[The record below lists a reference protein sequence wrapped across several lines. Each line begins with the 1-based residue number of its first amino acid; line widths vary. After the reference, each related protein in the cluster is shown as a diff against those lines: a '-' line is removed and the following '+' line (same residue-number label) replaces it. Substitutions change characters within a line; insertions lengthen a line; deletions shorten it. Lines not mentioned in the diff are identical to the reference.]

1 MTTQPALT
9 PSLTEPE
16 RATLRAAMDRLV
28 PAVDDLPGAGTMG
41 LVAAVEAMAARY
53 APFHAA
59 VVRLV
64 TEIGVDVF
72 PALTGPAQDAAITAF
87 EQAQPVTFATALD
100 VVYLAYYADAR
111 VHARI
116 GWRTGPLQPRGFAV
130 PPFDDAILEQA
141 RKRAPFWRQAPK

>member
-9 PSLTEPE
+9 PSLTDAE

-28 PAVDDLPGAGTMG
+28 PAVDDLPGAGAMG

-59 VVRLV
+59 LLRLV
-64 TEIGVDVF
+64 AELGIDVF
-72 PALTGPAQDAAITAF
+72 PALTAPAQDAAIATF
-87 EQAQPVTFATALD
+87 EQAQPVTFATVLD

-111 VHARI
+111 VHVRI
-116 GWRTGPLQPRGFAV
+116 GWRTGPLQPRGFSL
-130 PPFDDAILEQA
+130 PPFDDAILEQT
-141 RKRAPFWRQAPK
+141 RKRAPFWREAP